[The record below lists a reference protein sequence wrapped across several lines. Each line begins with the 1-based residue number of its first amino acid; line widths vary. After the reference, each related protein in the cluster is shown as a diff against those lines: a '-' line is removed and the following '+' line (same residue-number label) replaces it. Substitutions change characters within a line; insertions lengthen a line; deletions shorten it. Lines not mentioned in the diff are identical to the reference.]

1 MTLTSTIKINITLYM
16 FLSLVHKLK
25 TKYGKCRLCSSRLE
39 SLEQVMLSCTRSL
52 VESDED
58 SNEEQ
63 TGRLHIFGIC
73 TMVEIGEES
82 LDIRR
87 LR

>member
-1 MTLTSTIKINITLYM
+1 MQVVLFRTRI
-16 FLSLVHKLK
+16 
-25 TKYGKCRLCSSRLE
+25 SRAL
-39 SLEQVMLSCTRSL
+39 LMRILSCTRSL

-87 LR
+87 PR